1 VAAAAFRGLLTAQP
15 AETIALLLQGLGSD
29 MQWKRA
35 VAADYLTELKQPDQV
50 EAIATRLAELP
61 PAGQIAAF
69 VSLRSRRDTAVREA
83 AIGALEHADAD
94 VCVAALGALIQN
106 ATAEDVPLLIRPLTT
121 AEPSEV
127 RAAAFETLR
136 RMPAAGTNEAL
147 RQWMDAS
154 EDLPAVV
161 VRCAGARRSP
171 LLVPVLLKAAG
182 ASEQAARLEAFNA
195 LEIMATHE
203 HAAELVTLLCHS
215 QPGEEREA
223 ADRAVWMSCQQISDP
238 TQRTAPLLKALEQAD
253 AAAQCAILPALGRM
267 GGEAA
272 LAAVQNAMQSEE
284 PAVRDAGYRALA
296 NWPDASVA
304 DQLLEISRTHQVE
317 SYRIWSLRA
326 YARVVALASERDPL
340 ETYRLLD
347 EAMGLATRVEDKRL
361 FVERLA
367 AVRVPEALTRLL
379 SLLDDPDLK
388 ETAVAATFTLAKG
401 LSQSHP
407 DQAREALEKILPLTT
422 DPVLQQQ
429 IPKVLRDMGSPN
441 AQPQN

>member
-1 VAAAAFRGLLTAQP
+1 
-15 AETIALLLQGLGSD
+15 
-29 MQWKRA
+29 
-35 VAADYLTELKQPDQV
+35 
-50 EAIATRLAELP
+50 
-61 PAGQIAAF
+61 
-69 VSLRSRRDTAVREA
+69 
-83 AIGALEHADAD
+83 
-94 VCVAALGALIQN
+94 
-106 ATAEDVPLLIRPLTT
+106 
-121 AEPSEV
+121 
-127 RAAAFETLR
+127 
-136 RMPAAGTNEAL
+136 
-147 RQWMDAS
+147 
-154 EDLPAVV
+154 
-161 VRCAGARRSP
+161 
-171 LLVPVLLKAAG
+171 
-182 ASEQAARLEAFNA
+182 
-195 LEIMATHE
+195 
-203 HAAELVTLLCHS
+203 
-215 QPGEEREA
+215 
-223 ADRAVWMSCQQISDP
+223 
-238 TQRTAPLLKALEQAD
+238 
-253 AAAQCAILPALGRM
+253 
-267 GGEAA
+267 
-272 LAAVQNAMQSEE
+272 MQSEE

-429 IPKVLRDMGSPN
+429 IPKVLRDIGSPN